1 MIRRSLKHS
10 SFLFLALL
18 ISCASLP
25 DKHVQRVNAIAREEY
40 YEAKEACRGGLFGS
54 IGVKHASYKECMRK
68 KGWRT

>member
-10 SFLFLALL
+10 CFLFLALL

-40 YEAKEACRGGLFGS
+40 YEAKEACRGGRFGS
-54 IGVKHASYKECMRK
+54 TGVKHVSYKECMSK
-68 KGWRT
+68 KGWRA

>member
-10 SFLFLALL
+10 CFLFLALL
-18 ISCASLP
+18 ISCATLP